1 MANLTKEKAEKKIRA
16 LREKIR
22 EHEYKYFVLD
32 DPSISDAEFDQL
44 MQKLIKLEA
53 EFPEL
58 ITEDS
63 PTQRVGGEVLDEF
76 EKVEHSA
83 TMLSLDNA
91 FGAAELRDFDQ
102 RIKKNLNGEDYQY
115 VVEHKIDG
123 LSAVMRYNNGS
134 FELGAT
140 RGNGEVGEDIT
151 QNMKTIR
158 SLPLKID
165 EKSELELRGEIYL
178 AKSEFQR
185 LNEKRLENDDSPF
198 ANPRNAAAGSVR
210 QLDSKIA
217 AERSLSILIYDLIS
231 HSEREFETHLEVF
244 SYLKEQG
251 FKVNWHQS
259 AADIEAV
266 IEICEQWQEERENLD
281 FEIDGLVIKINNL
294 SLRDKLGST
303 ARSPRWAIAYKFPA
317 QQKTTKIKDIEIS
330 LGRTGALTPT
340 AILEPVELA
349 GSTVS
354 RATLHNEDEIKRKDI
369 RIGDTVLVQKAGDVI
384 PEVVKVIKEERDGS
398 EKEFKM
404 PENCPVCGGEVIRP
418 EGEAVSRCT
427 NISCPAQRKET
438 ILHFVSRDAMNI
450 EGVGPALIEQL
461 LANNLIEDYADLYF
475 LKQAHL
481 KDLERMGEKSS
492 QNVIQAIEASKSR
505 EFFRVL
511 YALGIRHVG
520 IGAARI
526 LAENFDSIEAV
537 KEAAA
542 EELEAIDEIGPVIAE
557 SIVGFFQE
565 RHNRDLLSR
574 LKQAGIRLERED
586 AQQEE
591 KFLEGLKFV
600 FTGSLNNYTRSEV
613 KDLVEKAGGRAVSAV
628 SSKTD
633 YLVIGDNPGSKY
645 DKAQELEVEII
656 SEAEFKDIIEK
667 KKLS

>member
-1 MANLTKEKAEKKIRA
+1 MAKLTKEKAEKKIKA

-44 MQKLIKLEA
+44 MQKLIKLEN

-58 ITEDS
+58 VTEDS

-76 EKVEHSA
+76 KKVEHSS

-91 FGAAELRDFDQ
+91 FGAGELRDFDK
-102 RIKKNLNGEDYQY
+102 RIQKNLDGEDYQY

-123 LSAVMRYNNGS
+123 LSAVMRYSGGS

-140 RGNGEVGEDIT
+140 RGNGEIGENIT

-158 SLPLKID
+158 SLPLKIE
-165 EKSELELRGEIYL
+165 EKAKLELRGEIYL
-178 AKSEFQR
+178 TKSEFKR
-185 LNEKRLENDDSPF
+185 LNEERLKNDKSPF

-231 HSEREFETHLEVF
+231 HSGREFETHLEVF

-259 AADIEAV
+259 AAEIEAV
-266 IEICEQWQEERENLD
+266 IDICERWQEERESLD

-294 SLRDKLGST
+294 ALREKLGTT
-303 ARSPRWAIAYKFPA
+303 ARSPRWAVAYKFPA
-317 QQKTTKIKDIEIS
+317 QQKTTRIKDIEIS

-369 RIGDTVLVQKAGDVI
+369 RIGDTALVQKAGDVI
-384 PEVVKVIKEERDGS
+384 PEVVKVIKEDRDGS
-398 EKEFKM
+398 EKEFEM
-404 PENCPVCGGEVIRP
+404 PDKCPVCGGEVIRA
-418 EGEAVSRCT
+418 EGEAVTRCT
-427 NISCPAQRKET
+427 NISCPAQRKES

-450 EGVGPALIEQL
+450 DGVGPALIEQL
-461 LANNLIEDYADLYF
+461 LENNLIEDYADLYF
-475 LKQAHL
+475 LKQSHL

-492 QNVIQAIEASKSR
+492 ENVIEAIKNSKDR

-526 LAENFDSIEAV
+526 LAENFDSIEEIKNV
-537 KEAAA
+537 SAA
-542 EELEAIDEIGPVIAE
+542 ELEAIDEIGPVIAE

-574 LKQAGIRLERED
+574 LEQAGIRLEKEKD
-586 AQQEE
+586 QKNE
-591 KFLEGLKFV
+591 KFLDGLKFV

-613 KDLVEKAGGRAVSAV
+613 KDLVEKAGGRAVSSV

-633 YLVIGDNPGSKY
+633 YLVIGDNSGSKY
-645 DKAQELEVEII
+645 DKAQELGVKILT
-656 SEAEFKDIIEK
+656 EAEFKEMIE
-667 KKLS
+667 